1 MLLQRESQALIS
13 LRKHSGQV
21 APGRTAPL
29 KEGKIVTKEDQAMKQ
44 YLPKLLLQTAVFLIH
59 LQHMAGSFSS
69 SRSVQALH
77 TMSMICLV
85 LVCLLTTEF
94 ATTDCKIKQL
104 EKGEWHYCDKLSLLS
119 HLSKPSLESILLLEQ
134 VRSEWTQWPVC

>member
-1 MLLQRESQALIS
+1 MLLQRESQALNS

-21 APGRTAPL
+21 APGLTAPL
-29 KEGKIVTKEDQAMKQ
+29 KEGKIVTKEDQDQAMKQ

-69 SRSVQALH
+69 SLSVQALH

-104 EKGEWHYCDKLSLLS
+104 EKGRVTLM
-119 HLSKPSLESILLLEQ
+119 
-134 VRSEWTQWPVC
+134 